1 MDIAITFRTSK
12 FDVSKET
19 ENQANQIYGES
30 FLLWLKEIAKDRIE
44 LPEPDYEDWGW
55 YSDVEWNG
63 RVYMLGASSDDG
75 STWFF
80 HITKQR
86 TLKEKLFGKEK
97 IDESDGCWNYLLSL
111 IKSEPNFKEIELI

>member
-1 MDIAITFRTSK
+1 MDIGITFTTSI

-30 FLLWLKEIAKDRIE
+30 FLLWLKEKAKDRIE
-44 LPEPDYEDWGW
+44 LLEPDYEDWGW
-55 YSDVEWNG
+55 YSNIKWNG
-63 RVYMLGASSDDG
+63 RTYMLGASSDEG

-86 TLKEKLFGKEK
+86 TLKEKLLGREK

-111 IKSEPNFKEIELI
+111 IKSESNFKDIESL